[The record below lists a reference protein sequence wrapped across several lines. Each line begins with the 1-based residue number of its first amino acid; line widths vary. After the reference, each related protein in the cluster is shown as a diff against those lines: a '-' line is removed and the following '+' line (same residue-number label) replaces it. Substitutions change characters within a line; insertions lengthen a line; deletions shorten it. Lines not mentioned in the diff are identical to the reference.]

1 MDGMDMIQFGGRNV
15 SRRFKVD
22 ETYVPDDFVL
32 HSHTQYFT
40 DIKHLE
46 VKLTQNREQL
56 LINLFVRVNEKDN
69 FQYSDIPFDSD
80 ISVSSIRKII
90 VFSNRNIRFK
100 FELNKKQ
107 RCFMKDYIF
116 GFYFVENTSPSSS
129 STRNGSYEPT
139 SRRDRSRS
147 RERRNRSR
155 SRDRNIHSTR
165 TINRSRERCPEV
177 NKEKETNSKQIENL
191 LGQIEEL
198 RKIVEER
205 NKPTVMIP
213 PPPPHISSYPM
224 VSYPTSPHIVSPSN
238 NMEYQ
243 YPISPIHNY
252 SFPPPPF
259 MVQQPMV
266 QQPMVQQPMVQQPMV
281 QQPMVQQPMVQQQQV
296 VQPVRKRIDP
306 RLARFSNMK

>member
-22 ETYVPDDFVL
+22 ETYVPHDFVL
-32 HSHTQYFT
+32 HRHTQYFT

-46 VKLTQNREQL
+46 VKLTRNREQL

-80 ISVSSIRKII
+80 MDVNGIRKII

-107 RCFMKDYIF
+107 RYFMKEYIF
-116 GFYFVENTSPSSS
+116 GFYFVENTSSSS
-129 STRNGSYEPT
+129 SSRNGSYEPT

-147 RERRNRSR
+147 RERRDRSR

-177 NKEKETNSKQIENL
+177 NKEKETNSRQIEIL
-191 LGQIEEL
+191 LGQIQEL

-213 PPPPHISSYPM
+213 PPPPPPPHISSYPM
-224 VSYPTSPHIVSPSN
+224 VSHPTSPHIVSPSN

-266 QQPMVQQPMVQQPMV
+266 QQPMVQQ
-281 QQPMVQQPMVQQQQV
+281 QQV

>member
-1 MDGMDMIQFGGRNV
+1 MIQFGGRNV

-32 HSHTQYFT
+32 HRHIQYFT

-90 VFSNRNIRFK
+90 IFSNRNIRFK

-107 RCFMKDYIF
+107 RYFMKDYIF

-139 SRRDRSRS
+139 SRRDRSRSSERRDRSRS

-177 NKEKETNSKQIENL
+177 NKEKETNSRQIENL

-224 VSYPTSPHIVSPSN
+224 VSHPTSPHIVSPSN

-252 SFPPPPF
+252 SFPPQPF

-281 QQPMVQQPMVQQQQV
+281 QQPMVQQPMVQ
-296 VQPVRKRIDP
+296 PVRKRIDP